1 MTTSP
6 ISVTL
11 AGQSYTVP
19 PLTLGQIEDLSV
31 AVVTPTHDDP
41 QENVRRSFARAI
53 GIIRAALAKDYPEL
67 TAEALRA
74 LHITRLELNTATDAI
89 LSHSGLVPSGEA

>member
-1 MTTSP
+1 MTTAP
-6 ISVTL
+6 ITITL
-11 AGQSYTVP
+11 AGQPYTVP
-19 PLTLGQIEDLSV
+19 QLTLGQIEDLSV

-41 QENVRRSFARAI
+41 QENVRRNFGRAI

-67 TAEALRA
+67 TAEAIRL

-89 LSHSGLVPSGEA
+89 LTHSGLVTSGEA